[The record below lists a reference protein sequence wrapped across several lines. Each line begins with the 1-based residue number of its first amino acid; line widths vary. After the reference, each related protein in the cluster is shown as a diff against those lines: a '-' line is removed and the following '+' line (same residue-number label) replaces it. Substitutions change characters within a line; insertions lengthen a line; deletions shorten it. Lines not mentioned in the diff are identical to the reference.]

1 MKLDLWYRKFLDLPE
16 NELKE
21 RVHQLS
27 RNEIINWLSWNDR
40 NGIYHDKD
48 SLAEFG
54 NIMTLEEGREIM
66 IRQILQ
72 G

>member
-1 MKLDLWYRKFLDLPE
+1 MKLDLWFRRFLDLPE

-21 RVHQLS
+21 SIHQLS
-27 RNEIINWLSWNDR
+27 RDEIINWLCWNDK
-40 NGIYHDKD
+40 NGIYRDKD

-54 NIMTLEEGREIM
+54 NMMTLEEGREIM

>member
-1 MKLDLWYRKFLDLPE
+1 MKLDLWFRRFLDLPE

-21 RVHQLS
+21 SVHQLS
-27 RNEIINWLSWNDR
+27 RDEIINWLCWNDK
-40 NGIYHDKD
+40 NGIYRDKD

-54 NIMTLEEGREIM
+54 NMMTLEEGREIM